1 MPAESSNGTN
11 PGDARGYE
19 LIEGGAS
26 WPPVPERVVAPQ
38 DMPPQPDVPKI
49 KVLHVITRF
58 WAGAGGNTMLSAIG
72 MDQNEYEVWLA
83 GVPGGDLWDRT
94 AAAGVKTVQIQGFRE
109 TLHPADLFVLLK
121 LRKLMKKERFHIVHT
136 HSAKGGFL
144 GRLAAWTT
152 HTPVI
157 IHTFHGFSFHDHMSS
172 LKRAL
177 YLFLERSVRPMTDTF
192 LAVAPRVAAE
202 AVQTRLARPGSV
214 EVAPSAVELDSVPT
228 TGDRSR
234 LLEFGI
240 SPDQVVVGTC
250 GRIDAQ
256 KAPLDFVRMAA
267 IVAKQRPDTAFLMIG
282 DGEMAEEVRALAN
295 ELGVKIA
302 ITGYISGAA
311 ELSATLDVFVIT
323 SIYEGLGRA
332 LTEAAASERPLVATA
347 VNGIPDLIEPGVT
360 GLLANA
366 TDPAGIASSVVWMLD
381 HPEQAK
387 AMGRNAR
394 KRVMGWFA
402 PETMVAVIDRCYR
415 RQLGLPMRKAAGK
428 G

>member
-1 MPAESSNGTN
+1 MSTADDSP
-11 PGDARGYE
+11 RGYD
-19 LIEGGAS
+19 LIAGGAS
-26 WPPVPERVVAPQ
+26 WPPLPEPVVDVA
-38 DMPPQPDVPKI
+38 DLPPQPEVPKI

-58 WAGAGGNTMLSAIG
+58 LAGAGGNTMLSAIG
-72 MDQNEYEVWLA
+72 MDPARYEVWLA
-83 GVPGGDLWDRT
+83 GVPGGDLWERT
-94 AAAGVKTVQIQGFRE
+94 AAAGVKCVQIEGFKE
-109 TLHPADLFVLLK
+109 VLHPKDLLVLMK
-121 LRKLMKKERFHIVHT
+121 LRKLMKQERFHIVHT

-172 LKRAL
+172 LKRGA
-177 YLFLERSVRPMTDTF
+177 YLLLERSVRPMTDSF

-214 EVAPSAVELDSVPT
+214 EVAPSAVELDTVPT

-234 LLEFGI
+234 LADFGI
-240 SPDQVVVGTC
+240 SPDQQVVGTC

-267 IVAKQRPDTAFLMIG
+267 LVAKQKPETAFLMIG
-282 DGEMAEEVRALAN
+282 DGELADEVRTLAD

-302 ITGYISGAA
+302 ITGYVQGAA

-323 SIYEGLGRA
+323 SLYEGLGRA
-332 LTEAAASERPLVATA
+332 LTEAAAAERPIVATA

-360 GLLANA
+360 GLLTEA
-366 TDPAGIASSVVWMLD
+366 TKPESAATSVLWMLD

-394 KRVMGWFA
+394 RRVLGWFA
-402 PETMVAVIDRCYR
+402 PETMVAIIERTYR
-415 RQLGLPMRKAAGK
+415 RQLGLPARRPRRRGEYQA
-428 G
+428 

>member
-1 MPAESSNGTN
+1 MSESGLN
-11 PGDARGYE
+11 PEDVRGYE
-19 LIEGGAS
+19 LIAGGAS
-26 WPPVPERVVAPQ
+26 WPPVPERVVARE
-38 DMPPQPDVPKI
+38 DMPPRPDLPKI

-72 MDQNEYEVWLA
+72 MDQEVYEVWLA

-94 AAAGVKTVQIQGFRE
+94 AAAGVRTVQIPGFRE
-109 TLHPADLFVLLK
+109 TLHPSDLLVLMK
-121 LRKLMKKERFHIVHT
+121 LRKLMKQERFHIVHT

-144 GRLAAWTT
+144 GRFAAWTT

-172 LKRAL
+172 LKRGL
-177 YLFLERSVRPMTDTF
+177 YLFLERSVRPMTDAF

-202 AVQTRLARPGSV
+202 AVQTRLARPGTV

-228 TGDRSR
+228 TGDRTR
-234 LLEFGI
+234 LAEFGI

-267 IVAKQRPDTAFLMIG
+267 VVAKQKPDTAFLMIG
-282 DGEMAEEVRALAN
+282 DGELADEVRALAD
-295 ELGVKIA
+295 ELGVKIS
-302 ITGYISGAA
+302 ITGYISGAP
-311 ELSATLDVFVIT
+311 ELAATLDVFVIT

-332 LTEAAASERPLVATA
+332 LTEAAAAARPLVATA

-366 TDPAGIASSVVWMLD
+366 TDPEGIASSVLWMLD
-381 HPEQAK
+381 HPEESK

-402 PETMVAVIDRCYR
+402 PETMCAVIDRTYR
-415 RQLGLPMRKAAGK
+415 KQLGLPVPTTSKPRQ
-428 G
+428 